1 MEARDQM
8 QIQEPIT
15 LEDAVKLLLHYI
27 GITKITKGN
36 LKKVYLR
43 SKQLQVL
50 MNGGGFWEGRMP
62 YYSELSD
69 FIGFD
74 SEAPLTHDD
83 KKWDLVLVS
92 EITNIARQW
101 QKQEEDHLKNN
112 EEAPSTINMENEE
125 ASEKIEELITKEA
138 DPDEPKEEAEKYPY

>member
-1 MEARDQM
+1 
-8 QIQEPIT
+8 
-15 LEDAVKLLLHYI
+15 
-27 GITKITKGN
+27 
-36 LKKVYLR
+36 
-43 SKQLQVL
+43 

-62 YYSELSD
+62 YFTELAD
-69 FIGFD
+69 FIDFD

-101 QKQEEDHLKNN
+101 QKQEEDHLRNN